1 MPESIEAGKRH
12 QKRSAV
18 LGVGT
23 FALIKAAVA
32 VGLWALGRIPA
43 LPGWLTG
50 LCTALGIIPLVL
62 LIPALAVLR
71 QRFHEI
77 ERGEHYEAGQY

>member
-1 MPESIEAGKRH
+1 MPENIEAGKRH

-23 FALIKAAVA
+23 FVLSQAAVA
-32 VGLWALGRIPA
+32 AGLWALSRSPA
-43 LPGWLTG
+43 LPGWLAG

-77 ERGEHYEAGQY
+77 ERGERYEAGQY

>member
-1 MPESIEAGKRH
+1 MPESIEEGKRH

-18 LGVGT
+18 LGVGA
-23 FALIKAAVA
+23 FALLQAAA
-32 VGLWALGRIPA
+32 AAGLWALGRIPG
-43 LPGWLTG
+43 LPGWLAG
-50 LCTALGIIPLVL
+50 AFTALGIIPLVL

-77 ERGEHYEAGQY
+77 ERGERYEAGQY